1 MANSNKPFGMRP
13 LGNLS
18 ATGAQKQYSYL
29 IKEDYNT
36 NIFQG
41 DLVRLVG
48 GYIQRLSGATQAAVG
63 VFNGC
68 FYNDPVTGK
77 PTWSNKFIANAAF
90 TVDIKADIIDDPSQ
104 LFLIQADSQA
114 IVQADIGENVGV
126 AYGSGNVITGLS
138 AMTTT
143 GAPDTTAANTLKI
156 IGLYDEPGN
165 TLGAYAQL
173 VVKINNHSLGG
184 AGVAGVAS

>member
-1 MANSNKPFGMRP
+1 MANTNKPFGMRA

-18 ATGAQKQYSYL
+18 ATGGQKQYGYL

-36 NIFQG
+36 NIYQG

-68 FYNDPVTGK
+68 YYTDPTTGK
-77 PTWSNKFIANAAF
+77 PTWSNKFINNAAF
-90 TVDIKADIIDDPSQ
+90 TEDIQADIIDDPSQ
-104 LFLIQADSQA
+104 LFLIQADSQV

-126 AYGSGNVITGLS
+126 AYGSGNTTTGQS
-138 AMTTT
+138 AMTTD
-143 GAPDTTAANTLKI
+143 GAPGTTAGNTLKI
-156 IGLYDEPGN
+156 VGLYDVPGN
-165 TLGAYAQL
+165 ELGAYAQL
-173 VVKINNHSLGG
+173 VVKINNHSYGSS
-184 AGVAGVAS
+184 GVAGVAS

>member
-1 MANSNKPFGMRP
+1 MANSNNPFGMRP

-18 ATGAQKQYSYL
+18 ATGAQKQYGYL

-36 NIFQG
+36 SIFQG

-77 PTWSNKFIANAAF
+77 PTFSNKFITNAAF
-90 TVDIKADIIDDPSQ
+90 TTDIQADIIDDPSQ
-104 LFLIQADSQA
+104 LFLIQASSQV

-126 AYGSGNVITGLS
+126 AYNSGNVTTGQS

-143 GAPDTTAANTLKI
+143 GAPDTTAGNTLKI
-156 IGLYDEPGN
+156 VGLFAEPGN
-165 TLGAYAQL
+165 ELGAYAKL
-173 VVKINNHSLGG
+173 VVKINNHSYGSS
-184 AGVAGVAS
+184 GVAGVAS